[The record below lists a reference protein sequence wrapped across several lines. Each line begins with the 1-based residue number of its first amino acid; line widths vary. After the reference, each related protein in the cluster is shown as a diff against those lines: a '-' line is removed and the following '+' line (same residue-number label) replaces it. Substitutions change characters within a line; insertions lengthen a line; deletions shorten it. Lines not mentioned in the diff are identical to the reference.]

1 MTSIYNFK
9 LKTID
14 EKNITLEQYRGKTLL
29 IVNVASKCGF
39 TSQYKELQDLY
50 EKYKEKGLVILGIP
64 CNQFGFQESGSN
76 EEIAEFC
83 QLSYHVDFPMFAK
96 IKVNGKHADPLYRF
110 LKKQQSG
117 LLGSKDIK
125 WNFTKFLVNKEGK
138 VLKRFAPSSTPFSF
152 EDEIKDIL

>member
-14 EKNITLEQYRGKTLL
+14 EKNITLEQYRGKVLL

-39 TSQYKELQDLY
+39 TSQYEELQTLY
-50 EKYKEKGLVILGIP
+50 EKYKDRGLVVLGIP
-64 CNQFGFQESGSN
+64 CNQFGFQESGNN

-83 QLSYHVDFPMFAK
+83 QLNYQISFPMFSK
-96 IKVNGKHADPLYRF
+96 TKVNGKHADPLYKF
-110 LKKQQSG
+110 LKKQKKG

-138 VLKRFAPSSTPFSF
+138 VLQRFAPASAPLSF
-152 EDEIKDIL
+152 ENKIKDIL